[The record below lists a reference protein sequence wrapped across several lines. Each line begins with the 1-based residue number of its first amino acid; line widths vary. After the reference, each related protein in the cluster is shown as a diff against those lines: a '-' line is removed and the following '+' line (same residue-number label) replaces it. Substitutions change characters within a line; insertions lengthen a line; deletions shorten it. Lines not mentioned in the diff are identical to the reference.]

1 MYIPACP
8 ITEAN
13 AAYVARQKNDFV
25 AGIPPPDFP
34 GGKGE
39 SDHVGRATEADLR
52 GLTNQLGL
60 RAFGFGEWHLN
71 EGGLS
76 HGQRQVL
83 EKANQIL
90 SV

>member
-8 ITEAN
+8 VTEAN
-13 AAYVARQKNDFV
+13 AAYVARQRNDFV
-25 AGIPPPDFP
+25 AGVPPPDFP

-39 SDHVGRATEADLR
+39 SEHIGRSTEATLR
-52 GLTNQLGL
+52 GLTNELGL
-60 RAFGFGEWHLN
+60 RALGFEKWDPN

-76 HGQRQVL
+76 PGQREVL
-83 EKANQIL
+83 EKANHIL

>member
-8 ITEAN
+8 VTEAN
-13 AAYVARQKNDFV
+13 AAYVARQRNDFV
-25 AGIPPPDFP
+25 AGVPPPDFP

-39 SDHVGRATEADLR
+39 CEHVGRATEAGLR
-52 GLTNQLGL
+52 GLTNELGL
-60 RAFGFGEWHLN
+60 RAFGFGKWDLN
-71 EGGLS
+71 EAGLS
-76 HGQRQVL
+76 RGQQQVL